1 MYSAPNPA
9 EREKALPMFSPRAK
23 MLSQACNSCWRRQYI
38 PESTMWMRRKPPL
51 GISPSCTRRS
61 IDLRSN
67 LMKILLVED
76 DLVSRLLMKNIL
88 SKVGGYEIIEAT
100 NGREAL
106 DLMQRGVNPDLFVV
120 DVMMPEVD
128 GIEFIKRVRNESNSR
143 KKPVVL
149 CTSLTDRNTIVEAA
163 KLEVR
168 HYIVKPYS
176 AARVLATIHEALTKR
191 AVTVAQK
198 WQEIMTRLA
207 INEEQCVQLISL
219 MSARVASTFQAI
231 QEYAQTGAKRLVFGE
246 LSALRKGAA
255 NFEEKELIQL
265 AILLESMVE
274 KDQTIF
280 PVELDKLAKH
290 AERLQRLAERLPT
303 MLAQSK
309 SPA

>member
-1 MYSAPNPA
+1 
-9 EREKALPMFSPRAK
+9 
-23 MLSQACNSCWRRQYI
+23 
-38 PESTMWMRRKPPL
+38 
-51 GISPSCTRRS
+51 
-61 IDLRSN
+61 
-67 LMKILLVED
+67 MKILLVED